1 MFYIFL
7 FVSRYDKDNDGLLQ
21 YEDLARA
28 LMPFEN
34 DFSNMLKLRTSD
46 FNNGKCI
53 NLPEVYS
60 EKTLTNLRN
69 YFRVIFDGEN

>member
-7 FVSRYDKDNDGLLQ
+7 FVSKYDKDNDGLLG
-21 YEDLARA
+21 YEDITHA

-34 DFSNMLKLRTSD
+34 DFSNMLKLRSSD
-46 FNNGKCI
+46 FNNGKSL
-53 NLPEVYS
+53 LPEIYS